1 MAADHRVG
9 IGDLLDHAIDD
20 GAGWR
25 MQPVV
30 WIDMQ
35 ADGHV
40 AHGLR
45 DPDRHDLIAR
55 RRLCVAEKRSP
66 EQPHRPSGQRLEQPL
81 VGVDL
86 ERHEAVGQIPEI
98 GMGVGVIADIV
109 ALGEDPSH
117 EIGIGLRV
125 LADDEEAR
133 ANVLLLQ
140 DIENL
145 RRPVRIGTVVEGECE
160 LAGCRAGSLNDE
172 RGWHRLVGLIDDLT
186 RVVVDIEGSLAGC
199 GHLPHMQD
207 LAIALKVDVLA
218 GADLARARRGVVRRK
233 VGRGPTTPRDLR
245 SRHAIAHSRPRHRH
259 RRPRSRCRP

>member
-1 MAADHRVG
+1 MTTDRRVG
-9 IGDLLDHAIDD
+9 IGDLLDHAVDD
-20 GAGWR
+20 GVGWR

-66 EQPHRPSGQRLEQPL
+66 EQPHRPSRQRLEQPL

-86 ERHEAVGQIPEI
+86 ERHEAVRQIPEI

-160 LAGCRAGSLNDE
+160 LAGVAPVRSMTKG
-172 RGWHRLVGLIDDLT
+172 VGT
-186 RVVVDIEGSLAGC
+186 AW
-199 GHLPHMQD
+199 
-207 LAIALKVDVLA
+207 
-218 GADLARARRGVVRRK
+218 
-233 VGRGPTTPRDLR
+233 
-245 SRHAIAHSRPRHRH
+245 
-259 RRPRSRCRP
+259 